1 MRILINPFEE
11 AEKLTQERG
20 EWVVAVIETRL
31 FWPKSKQTIF
41 FNEMCFILMP
51 FEQNDQQRPPTLP
64 AIALRADFYKL
75 SISDARKEILQL
87 ASALSWREGDKIEVV
102 SWSGGNV
109 PRSMGIMQN
118 SAVSEFLDE
127 NHLPLPTDENAR
139 AALAFYR
146 EGVSLD
152 NPFYSFLSFYKA
164 FSVAIKATERKAWM
178 NENET
183 SLDSY
188 KIHDRLNELR
198 ADGHN
203 IGTYLFEECRNAI
216 AHADREPFVNPDNTD
231 DYFRL
236 KKDIPIIQNYAELAI
251 EKTFGIK
258 RFSTTYREHCYEL
271 DGFRKLLPLSLI
283 ESFKQQKPILEP
295 VEINVPEQILVLARK
310 SHETYPLDFVKFHE
324 GGISKDG
331 ILLRFSSSFAV
342 SCLDVFLDF
351 KNERLIFDPIRDLK
365 ELKDDTKKVFVQ
377 ESLAILKFVRCI
389 LSNGHIELWDTD
401 TKQLLSKSES
411 YIPLN
416 CSVNTDFFRNEQAR
430 LEGLLD

>member
-11 AEKLTQERG
+11 AERLSQERG

-51 FEQNDQQRPPTLP
+51 FEQSDQQRLPTLP

-102 SWSGGNV
+102 SWAGGNI
-109 PRSMGIMQN
+109 PRSMGIMRN
-118 SAVSEFLDE
+118 SAVSEFLHG
-127 NHLPLPTDENAR
+127 NYLPLLNDENAR

-164 FSVAIKATERKAWM
+164 FSVAIKVRERKAWM
-178 NENET
+178 NENEA

-203 IGTYLFEECRNAI
+203 IGTYLFEECRNAV

-251 EKTFGIK
+251 EKIFGIK
-258 RFSTTYREHCYEL
+258 RLSTTYREHSYEL
-271 DGFRKLLPLSLI
+271 DGFRKLLPLKLI
-283 ESFKQQKPILEP
+283 ESFKQEKPILEP
-295 VEINVPEQILVLARK
+295 VEINIPDNILAVAR
-310 SHETYPLDFVKFHE
+310 HNQETYPIDFLRFYD
-324 GGISKDG
+324 GGVSKDG
-331 ILLRFSSSFAV
+331 LLISLSSSYAV
-342 SCLDVFLDF
+342 TSLDLFLDF
-351 KNERLIFDPIRDLK
+351 KNERLIFDPIKDLHEVK
-365 ELKDDTKKVFVQ
+365 NSNDKNFVR
-377 ESLAILKFVRCI
+377 ENLAILKFVKCI

-401 TKQLLSKSES
+401 TNQLLCQSDS

-416 CSVNTDFFRNEQAR
+416 CSVNFDYFEKELAR
-430 LEGLLD
+430 LESLLN